1 MPSPKGYKPGKHR
14 VNLLLNEELNL
25 DLHAFCELH
34 FDAQQTTI
42 LTQGLKLLIE
52 QDLSTPER
60 RKKFDEIRRRLAGEP
75 IRLIREP
82 EAVGSKTG
90 SEK

>member
-1 MPSPKGYKPGKHR
+1 MPSAKGYKPGKHR
-14 VNLLLNEELNL
+14 VNLVLNEELNL

-52 QDLSTPER
+52 QDLAAPDR

-75 IRLIREP
+75 IRLIRGT
-82 EAVGSKTG
+82 EAASTKTG